1 MRKVSRRRPR
11 RGGGR
16 RRPKRHA
23 PQLEVSPPYSPPSK
37 RVPGMTLC
45 ADLGGKVRGMR
56 VMVVEDFE
64 DTREML
70 KLMLELKGC
79 EVLEA
84 ADGREAVERALG
96 DGLNLILM
104 DLNLPVMSGYEAT
117 REIVSSPRTSHIP
130 VVALSAQCSGERR
143 QRALDA
149 GCLECLDKPINMP
162 ALDEVLHRY
171 AAA

>member
-1 MRKVSRRRPR
+1 MI
-11 RGGGR
+11 
-16 RRPKRHA
+16 
-23 PQLEVSPPYSPPSK
+23 
-37 RVPGMTLC
+37 LC
-45 ADLGGKVRGMR
+45 ADLGGKVK
-56 VMVVEDFE
+56 VMKVMIVEDFN

-79 EVLEA
+79 DVVEA
-84 ADGREAVERALG
+84 VDGREAVDYALG

-117 REIVSSPRTSHIP
+117 REIVSSPSTRHIP
-130 VVALSAQCSGERR
+130 VVAISAQCSGERR

-149 GCLECLDKPINMP
+149 GCLECLAKPIDMP

>member
-1 MRKVSRRRPR
+1 
-11 RGGGR
+11 
-16 RRPKRHA
+16 
-23 PQLEVSPPYSPPSK
+23 
-37 RVPGMTLC
+37 MTLC
-45 ADLGGKVRGMR
+45 ADLERTVKAMR

-70 KLMLELKGC
+70 KLMLEMKGC
-79 EVLEA
+79 DVVEA
-84 ADGREAVERALG
+84 VDGREAVEYALG

-117 REIVSSPRTSHIP
+117 REIVSSPSTRHIP
-130 VVALSAQCSGERR
+130 VVAISAQCWGERR

-149 GCLECLDKPINMP
+149 GCLECLDKPIDMP
-162 ALDEVLHRY
+162 ALDDVLHRY

>member
-1 MRKVSRRRPR
+1 MKSFRARVALV
-11 RGGGR
+11 
-16 RRPKRHA
+16 H
-23 PQLEVSPPYSPPSK
+23 PPSK
-37 RVPGMTLC
+37 RVPAMMLC
-45 ADLGGKVRGMR
+45 ADLGGKVK
-56 VMVVEDFE
+56 VMKVMIVEDFK

-79 EVLEA
+79 DVVEA
-84 ADGREAVERALG
+84 VDGREAVEYALD
-96 DGLNLILM
+96 DGFNLILM

-117 REIVSSPRTSHIP
+117 REIVSSPSTRHIP
-130 VVALSAQCSGERR
+130 VVAISAQCSGERR

-149 GCLECLDKPINMP
+149 GCLECLDKPIDMP

>member
-1 MRKVSRRRPR
+1 MK
-11 RGGGR
+11 
-16 RRPKRHA
+16 
-23 PQLEVSPPYSPPSK
+23 
-37 RVPGMTLC
+37 
-45 ADLGGKVRGMR
+45 
-56 VMVVEDFE
+56 VMVVEDYT

-79 EVLEA
+79 EVVEA
-84 ADGREAVERALG
+84 ADGREAVDYALG
-96 DGLNLILM
+96 DGLSLILM

-117 REIVSSPRTSHIP
+117 REIVSSPGTRHIP
-130 VVALSAQCSGERR
+130 VVAVSAQCSGERR

-149 GCLECLDKPINMP
+149 GCLECLEKPVDMR